1 MSAVGWGCPARVED
15 FEPRRGPLKP
25 ASPVSRGRGLPL
37 TALTLTL
44 RPPLLACRL
53 HQSGAPRDRGRLT
66 AGIEHLCRLGL
77 GDPGDHQ
84 EGGEQRSREAHLRA
98 PGVTSGRVRCC
109 VRTLPQGRIAHWK
122 PGPSRKRE
130 PGAHTRPS
138 DEPFL

>member
-1 MSAVGWGCPARVED
+1 MRENKTTHKQGMQPKQPWENGRGWLGMPSLRGGLQAW
-15 FEPRRGPLKP
+15 RGPVKP

-84 EGGEQRSREAHLRA
+84 EGGEQRSVPHICERQE
-98 PGVTSGRVRCC
+98 
-109 VRTLPQGRIAHWK
+109 
-122 PGPSRKRE
+122 
-130 PGAHTRPS
+130 
-138 DEPFL
+138 